1 MMDINKFQEL
11 LSQTL
16 EIAKSQDNRIEG
28 QKIKEIFADME
39 LNDSQLDQISMYLIA
54 NKIEVLGFI
63 KPDEL
68 NLNQSSIVEDDKKE
82 SSSKSK
88 EYVPKEINK
97 RDSAY
102 LKDYLEELKGIKE
115 ASEEEERELINRI
128 KRGDSDAKQRFIEIN
143 LCKVVEIAGEFK
155 NQGMTAEDLIQEGN
169 MALLQLVNGLPQG
182 DDVNKVRQYVQEYI
196 RSYLADAITEQQNND
211 NFENEVMQKMNRI
224 YDSLQELEEQLDRKA
239 TISELAEYMKMTEDE
254 IQDTL
259 ELAAD
264 ILDLGEEEYNHDHEC
279 HCHGHHEQE
288 CHCHEDHYHEA

>member
-1 MMDINKFQEL
+1 
-11 LSQTL
+11 
-16 EIAKSQDNRIEG
+16 

-143 LCKVVEIAGEFK
+143 LCKVVEI
-155 NQGMTAEDLIQEGN
+155 
-169 MALLQLVNGLPQG
+169 
-182 DDVNKVRQYVQEYI
+182 
-196 RSYLADAITEQQNND
+196 
-211 NFENEVMQKMNRI
+211 
-224 YDSLQELEEQLDRKA
+224 
-239 TISELAEYMKMTEDE
+239 
-254 IQDTL
+254 
-259 ELAAD
+259 
-264 ILDLGEEEYNHDHEC
+264 
-279 HCHGHHEQE
+279 
-288 CHCHEDHYHEA
+288 